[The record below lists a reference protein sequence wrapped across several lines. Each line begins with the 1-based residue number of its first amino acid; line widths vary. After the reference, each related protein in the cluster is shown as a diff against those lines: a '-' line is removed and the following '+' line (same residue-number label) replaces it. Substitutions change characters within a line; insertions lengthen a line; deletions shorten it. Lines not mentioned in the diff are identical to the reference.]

1 MARIENDSTMFLP
14 SQLSESSDPQV
25 MFQPQVIDVY
35 RRDILKDINSPVS
48 TRSLIGTSLFTSN
61 YSTSHA
67 ITDSNS
73 IKISINS
80 PIVMSDQPKSLTP
93 SVSWQSRA
101 NILSSQ
107 RNRKKHD
114 IFISALKDEHS
125 QSSYEE
131 SEQIYSIGKKKH
143 YAYNRALNFSS
154 PKNKENVIKYVPEP
168 IIIEESVFAE
178 KTDIPA
184 TSLTLSAQSSSQK
197 PLLFAHDLECIDNE
211 EPMPMD
217 LDEKFDTSLT
227 TGFKHP
233 KGNQDH
239 TISTITGV
247 SGTAFLSLDDSLS
260 QQIIISDDIFSNSL
274 GNDDKINPPQ
284 QAVEPAQSINYPLIA
299 IPKLNSVSLHPS
311 QNYQQPRSIGDNSKI
326 KPSQG
331 IISSYTSFL
340 LDKVSQLITPST
352 KNRESPS
359 GNTSLS
365 SLALDSDS
373 DKEKLKEEIKKPVKK
388 LPADQGTNGPGP
400 KRKRIKPIAHWKNE
414 CLLYDDNKNLIGVRR
429 FNEALS
435 QPPSIKK
442 PKKQNP
448 FTINSE
454 SYIQGFYPKTQWKIE
469 KNTDWH
475 QAVVLET
482 FDLTVITV
490 SLKPQKCYEN
500 SFQFLT
506 LLQVLKCQRT
516 SLFIRCGNDETYM
529 SQWDTQIVP
538 QGAKLEVVNQ
548 SKISAQIIL
557 VINKIPHRT

>member
-1 MARIENDSTMFLP
+1 M
-14 SQLSESSDPQV
+14 
-25 MFQPQVIDVY
+25 
-35 RRDILKDINSPVS
+35 LKDINSPNS
-48 TRSLIGTSLFTSN
+48 TRSFIGTSLFTSN

-93 SVSWQSRA
+93 SVSWMSRA

-107 RNRKKHD
+107 RNKKKPG
-114 IFISALKDEHS
+114 IFVSALKDEHTM
-125 QSSYEE
+125 SSYEE
-131 SEQIYSIGKKKH
+131 SEKKIKIEKENH
-143 YAYNRALNFSS
+143 YAYSRILNFSS
-154 PKNKENVIKYVPEP
+154 PKHKENGIKYVPEP

-178 KTDIPA
+178 KTEVPA
-184 TSLTLSAQSSSQK
+184 TSLTLSVQSSSQK
-197 PLLFAHDLECIDNE
+197 PEVFVQGLESMENE
-211 EPMPMD
+211 ESIPMD
-217 LDEKFDTSLT
+217 LDEKVDVQLT

-233 KGNQDH
+233 KGDQEH
-239 TISTITGV
+239 TLSTITGV
-247 SGTAFLSLDDSLS
+247 SGTVFLSIEDSLS
-260 QQIIISDDIFSNSL
+260 QQIISSDDFFSNSP
-274 GNDDKINPPQ
+274 GNDVKTNPPQ
-284 QAVEPAQSINYPLIA
+284 LVVVPPQPVNYPLISL
-299 IPKLNSVSLHPS
+299 PNSISAMLQPN
-311 QNYQQPRSIGDNSKI
+311 QNLPQPRNIGDISKI
-326 KPSQG
+326 KSSQG

-352 KNRESPS
+352 KNHESPS

-373 DKEKLKEEIKKPVKK
+373 DKEKVKEEIKKSVKK

-414 CLLYDDNKNLIGVRR
+414 CLLYDDTKNLIGVRR

-435 QPPSIKK
+435 QPPNNKK
-442 PKKQNP
+442 PQRPKH

-454 SYIQGFYPKTQWKIE
+454 AHIQGFYPKTQWKIE
-469 KNTDWH
+469 KNTNWD

-490 SLKPQKCYEN
+490 SIKPQKHYEN

-506 LLQVLKCQRT
+506 LLQVLKCQRA
-516 SLFIRCGNDETYM
+516 SLLVHCGNDEAYL
-529 SQWDTQIVP
+529 SQWDTQIIP
-538 QGAKLEVVNQ
+538 QGTNLEVINQ

-557 VINKIPHRT
+557 VVNKIPHRS